1 MTEQIEFGELNN
13 QQKEAVNCSEGNKL
27 ILAGAGSGKTKVLTC
42 RVAKLIQDFNIKPS
56 NILALTFTNKAA
68 NEMKQRIENL
78 LRISSQGLWFGT
90 FHGICRR
97 FLKIHWQDAGI
108 SEFFTILDSQD
119 QLRIIKRVIK
129 SRNLD
134 EKIYDPKA
142 LQSFI
147 NSRKDKGERVSKSSG
162 KDDTY
167 RDIFRDYEEA
177 RIQTKSLDF
186 ADLILT
192 TYETLKNKP
201 ELLKYY
207 NNRFQHIMVDEF
219 QDTNTLQFNLL
230 KTLNGEKG
238 SLYAVGD
245 DDQSIYAWR
254 GARSKNIQ
262 LFKNEFSN
270 VEMFKLEQNYRSTS
284 KILDVANSL
293 IKKNQN
299 RLGKDL
305 WTSSKKGEP
314 VYLYRA
320 DSSKEECRFISE
332 KINWFF
338 ENGYKRSDMA
348 ILYRANFLSRALEGE
363 LSARKIPYIVFG
375 GFRFFERAEIKDV
388 IAYLRLAA
396 NTSDN
401 TAFERV
407 INVPPRGIG
416 EKTMEVIR
424 NHSKSH
430 SISLWE
436 SIQNLEK
443 LEITRSIDSI
453 KSFIKIIL
461 EISSLIKT
469 SDLSTLIETTIKL
482 STLKSHYENLKG
494 EESVSKQE
502 NLEELVSHAESF
514 ENSNHDSDDLIRD
527 FLDNAALEA
536 GEYQSKTHDD
546 PLQIMTIHSAKG
558 LEFPIVFLMGL
569 EDGIF
574 PNYRRDTEDDFLE
587 EERRLCYVAITR
599 AKKLLF
605 FSFAEFRET
614 GYNPSTG
621 PSRFLSEI
629 PDEMIE
635 NIKSESTPSS
645 NYRSTNS
652 SYPKKNHFFKV
663 GQRVRHIKF
672 GEGII
677 QRYEGARDDL
687 KLHINFDNYGYK
699 VLVLNYSNL
708 EFL

>member
-42 RVAKLIQDFNIKPS
+42 RVAKLIRDFNIKPS

-469 SDLSTLIETTIKL
+469 SDLSSLIETTIKL

-514 ENSNHDSDDLIRD
+514 ENSNHDSDDLVRD

-536 GEYQSKTHDD
+536 GEYQSKTHHD

-652 SYPKKNHFFKV
+652 SHPKKNHFFKV

>member
-338 ENGYKRSDMA
+338 ENGYKRTDMA

-469 SDLSTLIETTIKL
+469 SDLSSLIETTIKL

-652 SYPKKNHFFKV
+652 SHPKKNHFFKV

>member
-1 MTEQIEFGELNN
+1 MEKVEFGELNE
-13 QQKEAVNCSEGNKL
+13 QQEDAVNCSQGNKL

-68 NEMKQRIENL
+68 NEMKQRIESL

-97 FLKIHWQDAGI
+97 FLKIHWKDAGI

-134 EKIYDPKA
+134 EKIYVPKA

-147 NSRKDKGERVSKSSG
+147 NSRKDKGERISNSSD
-162 KDDTY
+162 KDDAY

-207 NNRFQHIMVDEF
+207 NDRFQHIMVDEF

-230 KTLNGEKG
+230 KILNGEKG

-262 LFKNEFSN
+262 LFKKEFSN

-320 DSSKEECRFISE
+320 DSSKEECRFIAE

-338 ENGYKRSDMA
+338 ENGYKRSDIA
-348 ILYRANFLSRALEGE
+348 ILYRANFLSRTLEGE
-363 LSARKIPYIVFG
+363 LSARQIPYVVFG

-396 NTSDN
+396 NSSDN
-401 TAFERV
+401 TAFERI

-424 NHSKSH
+424 NYSKSH

-436 SIQNLEK
+436 SIQSLDK
-443 LEITRSIDSI
+443 LNITRSIDSI
-453 KSFIKIIL
+453 RSFIEII
-461 EISSLIKT
+461 EKISSLIKT
-469 SDLSTLIETTIKL
+469 SDLSTLIENTIKL
-482 STLKSHYENLKG
+482 STLKSYYENLKG

-502 NLEELVSHAESF
+502 NLEELISHAESY
-514 ENSNHDSDDLIRD
+514 ENSNVDSDDLIRD

-536 GEYQSKTHDD
+536 GEYQSRTHED

-605 FSFAEFRET
+605 FSYTEFREG
-614 GYNPSTG
+614 GYNPSNG

-635 NIKSESTPSS
+635 GIKTETVSKS
-645 NYRSTNS
+645 NYNS
-652 SYPKKNHFFKV
+652 SISKPSNKKYFFKV
-663 GQRVRHIKF
+663 GQRVRHVKF

-687 KLHINFDNYGYK
+687 KLHINFDSYGYK

>member
-482 STLKSHYENLKG
+482 STLKSYYENLKG

-514 ENSNHDSDDLIRD
+514 ENSNHDSDDLVRD

-652 SYPKKNHFFKV
+652 SHPKKNHFFKV

>member
-108 SEFFTILDSQD
+108 AEFFTILDSQD

-147 NSRKDKGERVSKSSG
+147 NSRKDKGERVSKSSD

-482 STLKSHYENLKG
+482 STLKSYYENLKG

-652 SYPKKNHFFKV
+652 SHPKKNHFFKV

>member
-147 NSRKDKGERVSKSSG
+147 NSRKDKGERVSKSSD

-652 SYPKKNHFFKV
+652 SHPKKNHFFKV

>member
-207 NNRFQHIMVDEF
+207 NNRFQHIKVDEF

-348 ILYRANFLSRALEGE
+348 ILYRANFLSSAFEGE

-469 SDLSTLIETTIKL
+469 SDLSSLIETTIKL

-514 ENSNHDSDDLIRD
+514 ENSNHDSDDLIRE

-652 SYPKKNHFFKV
+652 SHPKKNHFFKV

>member
-338 ENGYKRSDMA
+338 ENGY
-348 ILYRANFLSRALEGE
+348 
-363 LSARKIPYIVFG
+363 
-375 GFRFFERAEIKDV
+375 
-388 IAYLRLAA
+388 
-396 NTSDN
+396 
-401 TAFERV
+401 
-407 INVPPRGIG
+407 
-416 EKTMEVIR
+416 
-424 NHSKSH
+424 
-430 SISLWE
+430 
-436 SIQNLEK
+436 
-443 LEITRSIDSI
+443 
-453 KSFIKIIL
+453 
-461 EISSLIKT
+461 
-469 SDLSTLIETTIKL
+469 
-482 STLKSHYENLKG
+482 
-494 EESVSKQE
+494 
-502 NLEELVSHAESF
+502 
-514 ENSNHDSDDLIRD
+514 
-527 FLDNAALEA
+527 
-536 GEYQSKTHDD
+536 
-546 PLQIMTIHSAKG
+546 
-558 LEFPIVFLMGL
+558 
-569 EDGIF
+569 
-574 PNYRRDTEDDFLE
+574 
-587 EERRLCYVAITR
+587 
-599 AKKLLF
+599 
-605 FSFAEFRET
+605 
-614 GYNPSTG
+614 
-621 PSRFLSEI
+621 
-629 PDEMIE
+629 
-635 NIKSESTPSS
+635 
-645 NYRSTNS
+645 
-652 SYPKKNHFFKV
+652 
-663 GQRVRHIKF
+663 
-672 GEGII
+672 
-677 QRYEGARDDL
+677 
-687 KLHINFDNYGYK
+687 
-699 VLVLNYSNL
+699 
-708 EFL
+708 

>member
-469 SDLSTLIETTIKL
+469 SDLSSLIETTIKL

-652 SYPKKNHFFKV
+652 SHPKKNHFFKV

>member
-482 STLKSHYENLKG
+482 STLKSYYENLKG

-652 SYPKKNHFFKV
+652 SHPKKNHFFKV

>member
-142 LQSFI
+142 LQSFK
-147 NSRKDKGERVSKSSG
+147 NSLKDKGERVSKSSG

-201 ELLKYY
+201 ELLRYY

-469 SDLSTLIETTIKL
+469 SDLSSLIETTIKL

-652 SYPKKNHFFKV
+652 SHPKKNHFFKV

>member
-1 MTEQIEFGELNN
+1 VTEQIEFGELNN

-469 SDLSTLIETTIKL
+469 SDLSSLIETTIKL

-652 SYPKKNHFFKV
+652 SHPKKNHFFKV

>member
-1 MTEQIEFGELNN
+1 
-13 QQKEAVNCSEGNKL
+13 
-27 ILAGAGSGKTKVLTC
+27 
-42 RVAKLIQDFNIKPS
+42 
-56 NILALTFTNKAA
+56 
-68 NEMKQRIENL
+68 
-78 LRISSQGLWFGT
+78 
-90 FHGICRR
+90 
-97 FLKIHWQDAGI
+97 
-108 SEFFTILDSQD
+108 
-119 QLRIIKRVIK
+119 
-129 SRNLD
+129 
-134 EKIYDPKA
+134 
-142 LQSFI
+142 
-147 NSRKDKGERVSKSSG
+147 
-162 KDDTY
+162 
-167 RDIFRDYEEA
+167 
-177 RIQTKSLDF
+177 
-186 ADLILT
+186 
-192 TYETLKNKP
+192 
-201 ELLKYY
+201 
-207 NNRFQHIMVDEF
+207 
-219 QDTNTLQFNLL
+219 
-230 KTLNGEKG
+230 
-238 SLYAVGD
+238 
-245 DDQSIYAWR
+245 
-254 GARSKNIQ
+254 
-262 LFKNEFSN
+262 
-270 VEMFKLEQNYRSTS
+270 
-284 KILDVANSL
+284 
-293 IKKNQN
+293 
-299 RLGKDL
+299 
-305 WTSSKKGEP
+305 
-314 VYLYRA
+314 
-320 DSSKEECRFISE
+320 
-332 KINWFF
+332 
-338 ENGYKRSDMA
+338 MA

-482 STLKSHYENLKG
+482 STLKSYYENLKG

-514 ENSNHDSDDLIRD
+514 ENSNHDSDDLVRD

-652 SYPKKNHFFKV
+652 SHPKKNHFFKV

>member
-108 SEFFTILDSQD
+108 AEFFTILDSQD

-147 NSRKDKGERVSKSSG
+147 NSRKDKGERVSKSSD

-469 SDLSTLIETTIKL
+469 SDLSSLIETTIKL
-482 STLKSHYENLKG
+482 STLKSYYENLKG

-652 SYPKKNHFFKV
+652 SHPKKNHFFKV

>member
-201 ELLKYY
+201 ELLRYY

-469 SDLSTLIETTIKL
+469 SDLSSLIETTIKL

-652 SYPKKNHFFKV
+652 SHPKKNHFFKV

>member
-167 RDIFRDYEEA
+167 RDIFRDYEDA

-201 ELLKYY
+201 ELLRYY

-284 KILDVANSL
+284 KILDVAYIL

-299 RLGKDL
+299 RLGKDF

-469 SDLSTLIETTIKL
+469 SDLSSLIETTIKL

-629 PDEMIE
+629 PDEMMGRIVPGLSAYVSVE
-635 NIKSESTPSS
+635 TDSSKKEIKSSTKLSS
-645 NYRSTNS
+645 R
-652 SYPKKNHFFKV
+652 
-663 GQRVRHIKF
+663 
-672 GEGII
+672 
-677 QRYEGARDDL
+677 
-687 KLHINFDNYGYK
+687 
-699 VLVLNYSNL
+699 
-708 EFL
+708 